1 MHTCVLLAIMPFS
14 YKRHEVNTYL
24 LGGRRGCDRIVVR
37 FITTYPSNAF
47 HNYRWEFESR
57 SSKVY
62 SMERYV
68 IKLSVTRDRSVV
80 SLGTPVSC
88 NNKTDIR
95 DLLLQ
100 P

>member
-1 MHTCVLLAIMPFS
+1 MPFS

-24 LGGRRGCDRIVVR
+24 LGERQGCDRIVVR
-37 FITTYPSNAF
+37 FITTYAINAY
-47 HNYRWEFESR
+47 HHYRWEFESR

-80 SLGTPVSC
+80 FSGYS
-88 NNKTDIR
+88 DF
-95 DLLLQ
+95 LQ
-100 P
+100 QQN